1 MPGVDVSGMFTVPC
15 TAFDILISLSPSA
28 TPGGKCCYSTGE
40 EVGHKGSDDA
50 LDIIE
55 PVGVESR
62 CNPGPRVLAAPQ
74 FCLGHCGQLPLQ
86 GPGESWW
93 RGGPAAEAGR
103 CLEGCCVGLGTGRHT
118 GGGGVQGEG
127 EWG

>member
-1 MPGVDVSGMFTVPC
+1 MFTVPC

-28 TPGGKCCYSTGE
+28 TPGGKCCYPTGE